1 MDAIAW
7 TVQGKWVR
15 MRLIDADVA
24 VNVMANRLFEFLTA
38 SFHCV
43 TSSYSRMCS
52 EICNRVAQYEIDNIP
67 TVYDIDEITE
77 RLETDP
83 SVKSYG
89 SGNSD
94 NYLIPVEIAI
104 EIVQNCIEK

>member
-1 MDAIAW
+1 
-7 TVQGKWVR
+7 

-24 VNVMANRLFEFLTA
+24 INVMANRLFESLTA
-38 SFHCV
+38 SFPCV
-43 TSSYSRMCS
+43 TSSYSRMCSCS

-83 SVKSYG
+83 SVKLYG
-89 SGNSD
+89 SGNSG

-104 EIVQNCIEK
+104 EIVQNGIEK

>member
-1 MDAIAW
+1 
-7 TVQGKWVR
+7 
-15 MRLIDADVA
+15 MRLIDADVT
-24 VNVMANRLFEFLTA
+24 VNVMANRLFESLIV
-38 SFHCV
+38 SFPCV
-43 TSSYSRMCS
+43 TDSYSRIRMCS

-83 SVKSYG
+83 SVKLYG

-104 EIVQNCIEK
+104 EIVQNGIEK

>member
-1 MDAIAW
+1 
-7 TVQGKWVR
+7 

-24 VNVMANRLFEFLTA
+24 INVMANRLFEFLTA

-77 RLETDP
+77 
-83 SVKSYG
+83 SYG

-104 EIVQNCIEK
+104 EVVETGIEK

>member
-1 MDAIAW
+1 
-7 TVQGKWVR
+7 

-24 VNVMANRLFEFLTA
+24 INVMANRLFESLTA
-38 SFHCV
+38 SSPCI
-43 TSSYSRMCS
+43 TDSYSRMCS

-67 TVYDIDEITE
+67 TVYDIDEVVE

-83 SVKSYG
+83 SVKLYG

-104 EIVQNCIEK
+104 EIVENGIEK